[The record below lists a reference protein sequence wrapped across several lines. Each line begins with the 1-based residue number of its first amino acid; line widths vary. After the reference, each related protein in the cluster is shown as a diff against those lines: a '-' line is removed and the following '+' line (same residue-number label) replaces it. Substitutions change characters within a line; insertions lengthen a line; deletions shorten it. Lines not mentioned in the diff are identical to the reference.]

1 MTSSRRYL
9 FWEKFKE
16 DAYSIALN
24 NQIKKGAFP
33 YEWDVRFDRFSV
45 GLLSRTIDLLNVSR
59 RESFR
64 NTLTFAFLFLFF
76 I

>member
-1 MTSSRRYL
+1 MNGML
-9 FWEKFKE
+9 
-16 DAYSIALN
+16 DLI
-24 NQIKKGAFP
+24 
-33 YEWDVRFDRFSV
+33 DFSV